1 MSAEPESA
9 PAAPNAS
16 VCPLCG
22 APVAPTVVRCE
33 SCGMTLAG
41 TGSRPGPFLRHTLW
55 VWAGVLLV
63 IYLIVLAVVASV
75 HD

>member
-9 PAAPNAS
+9 PAAPNTS

-22 APVAPTVVRCE
+22 ARVARAVMRCE

-41 TGSRPGPFLRHTLW
+41 TGIRHTLW

>member
-1 MSAEPESA
+1 MSAEPA
-9 PAAPNAS
+9 PSPPPE

-22 APVAPTVVRCE
+22 AAVASSAMRCE

-41 TGSRPGPFLRHTLW
+41 TGGRPGMFRRRTLW
-55 VWAGVLLV
+55 LWAAGLLA
-63 IYLIVLAVVASV
+63 IYLIVLAVVATV